1 MGVSVPCPS
10 LFAQYNQT
18 IALRIFSTELLF
30 SPIYLKMGCVESAH
44 HYVSAYWHWE
54 QKAFSGPMDHH
65 EAKCICVQPHITNNL
80 FLTLICPC
88 FFPESREGCK
98 GTDLILSFSDAR
110 HIFFF
115 AALFNFL
122 FHIELETKLLSLP
135 KDAQLHKVIFKLCQ

>member
-1 MGVSVPCPS
+1 MPCPS

-65 EAKCICVQPHITNNL
+65 EAKCICIQPHITNNL

-110 HIFFF
+110 HIFF
-115 AALFNFL
+115 LQ
-122 FHIELETKLLSLP
+122 HSSTSSSTLSLKLNYYLCP
-135 KDAQLHKVIFKLCQ
+135 KMPSCTR

>member
-1 MGVSVPCPS
+1 MMGVSVPCPS

-30 SPIYLKMGCVESAH
+30 SPIYLKIGCVESAH

-110 HIFFF
+110 HIY
-115 AALFNFL
+115 FL
-122 FHIELETKLLSLP
+122 QHSSTSSSTLSLKLNYYLCP
-135 KDAQLHKVIFKLCQ
+135 KMPSCTR